1 MYLKNDLE
9 MVRGDPR
16 QILCNVSALGRFV
29 RASDKVLEQT
39 SELLCKSS
47 NGQVLGLINSTALL
61 NEVI

>member
-1 MYLKNDLE
+1 

-29 RASDKVLEQT
+29 RASDEVLEQT